1 LEFKIFDV
9 VYILS
14 TKGIVWLS
22 GPQGNPAKPDGYWY
36 IVAIRGDGK
45 IVLSKDETIIVTDI
59 MNIRK
64 VGSYD
69 LDKVF
74 KKIENVTKE
83 LIKGERNGSGEGKV
97 KE

>member
-1 LEFKIFDV
+1 MEFKLFDT

-14 TKGIVWLS
+14 TKEVTWLS
-22 GPQGNPAKPDGYWY
+22 GPPGKPATPNGYWY

-45 IVLSKDETIIVTDI
+45 IVLSKDETVIVTDM

-74 KKIENVTKE
+74 KKLENITKE
-83 LIKGERNGSGEGKV
+83 FIKGERDGQGNV
-97 KE
+97 KG

>member
-1 LEFKIFDV
+1 MEFKLFDV

-14 TKGIVWLS
+14 TKEVTWLS
-22 GPQGNPAKPDGYWY
+22 GPQGKPAKPDGYWY

-45 IVLSKDETIIVTDI
+45 IVLSKDETVIVTDM

-74 KKIENVTKE
+74 KKLENITKDF
-83 LIKGERNGSGEGKV
+83 IKGDRNGQGNIK
-97 KE
+97 K